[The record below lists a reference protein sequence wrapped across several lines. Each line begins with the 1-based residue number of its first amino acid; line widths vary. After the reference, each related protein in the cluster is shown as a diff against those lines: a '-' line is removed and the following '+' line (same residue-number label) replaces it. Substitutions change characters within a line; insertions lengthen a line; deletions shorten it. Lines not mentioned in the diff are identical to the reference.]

1 MRRIHPVGINE
12 VFVAS
17 GEYHT
22 SLYADLR
29 QTWQVHAPTPNNYL
43 VRVDSQND
51 EGYDLEEL
59 VIDKSFGVMRLNR
72 ESFQKTPQGFV
83 RYQKMSCH
91 FAPRHIS
98 QSVWSHDDPE
108 AIITETTYDDDVT
121 FMLKRWQ
128 EHYYPFVAYGWM
140 LHNLL
145 QIPTMIDI
153 LQMGDKAV
161 AIPILLGEDM
171 LTIGNKQLSAQKYQW
186 VVSKIWLDTHG
197 IPLRIEET
205 SGNTITLHNYA
216 HKAL

>member
-17 GEYHT
+17 GEYHA
-22 SLYADLR
+22 SSYADLR
-29 QTWQVHAPTPNNYL
+29 QMWTVHAPTPDGYL
-43 VRVDSQND
+43 VRVDSQNA

-98 QSVWSHDDPE
+98 QSVWSHNDPE
-108 AIITETTYDDDVT
+108 AIVRETTYEDDVT

-128 EHYYPFVAYGWM
+128 DHYYPYVVYGWI
-140 LHNLL
+140 LRDLL
-145 QIPTMIDI
+145 QIPSMIDI

-161 AIPILLGEDM
+161 AIPVLVGEET
-171 LTIGNKQLSAQKYQW
+171 LKIGTQELPAQKYRW
-186 VVSKIWLDTHG
+186 LTTEIWLDTHA
-197 IPLRIEET
+197 IPLKIEEVG
-205 SGNTITLHNYA
+205 GNIMTLHNYA